1 MPTPHFSYKNDPFTP
16 YTQGSY
22 PLSSTRNVLLSRW
35 ESGRKENRC
44 DATLYGPPQGGGRV
58 DRRGG
63 GRGPQE
69 GPRSPGRIRGEVSPV
84 LVQRGDGRGFLPSR
98 SPRQRSGG
106 GGPPGGSR
114 ARSGRDNRGQ
124 GRILAEGRGPG
135 CTTALLYILY
145 LPRASFSDTRGI
157 GHYPK
162 ACFST
167 PRPSGAVAGPGIL
180 LFHN

>member
-1 MPTPHFSYKNDPFTP
+1 MA
-16 YTQGSY
+16 
-22 PLSSTRNVLLSRW
+22 PLYSSVATTRW

-44 DATLYGPPQGGGRV
+44 YATLHGPPQGRGRV

-69 GPRSPGRIRGEVSPV
+69 GPRSTGRIRGQVSPV
-84 LVQRGDGRGFLPSR
+84 LVQRGDGRGLLPCR
-98 SPRQRSGG
+98 SPKQRSGG

-124 GRILAEGRGPG
+124 GRFVAGRRGPG
-135 CTTALLYILY
+135 CTPVLLYILY

-157 GHYPK
+157 GHYPNSLFQ
-162 ACFST
+162 AH
-167 PRPSGAVAGPGIL
+167 RDLAV
-180 LFHN
+180 